1 MQDIKV
7 PEEEMKKL
15 SQFADSEGQVKQRRI
30 VKTLQQHK
38 VCFVFNTI
46 KFSLYNEL

>member
-15 SQFADSEGQVKQRRI
+15 AQFADSEGQVKQRRI

-38 VCFVFNTI
+38 
-46 KFSLYNEL
+46 SLFCLQHN